1 MFRKTLGPIVAA
13 CLVLTACQ
21 DATNPIPTSPI
32 AGRNESEGRGF
43 IRRFSV
49 IGTSISAGTCSD
61 GNVATCQNMS
71 YFAQLVRMYDHEP
84 TLPLI
89 SAPGCKSPF
98 ASPIIS
104 FKRISGE
111 SVAAPDATLSCAPNE
126 PGVVLPT
133 QNLAIPGALTQDALT
148 TRPEDKTD
156 AYGSQLYRR
165 VLPEGLSQV
174 SALLSQNPKFVIIE
188 LGANDILGIHSGVVI
203 PGASFVPFAVWSAQY
218 NAVLD
223 QVGAVTKQ
231 GLLVGLGRD
240 ISQLSSL
247 RRGTELWADRV
258 AFLSAFN
265 VEVSTNCETSANLLV
280 VPAIVPAAVANGLGR
295 RAAGAP
301 PFVLSCAEGPFN
313 VQDRVLTP
321 AEAAAVDAQLVQ
333 MSDHVRGQAA
343 ARGYAFIELEVLYGI
358 AKPTFS
364 VVNFM
369 TGGAPYG
376 PNISLDGLHPSAAG
390 HTILANAAA
399 RAIEDRYDVGLDAA
413 VFGISTS
420 PSIRNP

>member
-1 MFRKTLGPIVAA
+1 MLRKTLGPIVAA

-32 AGRNESEGRGF
+32 AGQNESEGRGF
-43 IRRFSV
+43 AQRLGA

-61 GNVATCQNMS
+61 GNVASCQNMS
-71 YFAQLVRMYDHEP
+71 YVAQLVRMYDRQP

-98 ASPIIS
+98 AGPIIS

-133 QNLAIPGALTQDALT
+133 QNNAIPGALTQDALS
-148 TRPEDKTD
+148 TRPEDRTD
-156 AYGSQLYRR
+156 AYSSQLYRR
-165 VLPEGLSQV
+165 FLPEGSTQV
-174 SALLSQNPKFVIIE
+174 SALLSQNPKFAIIE

-203 PGASFVPFAVWSAQY
+203 PGASFVPYAVWAGQY

-223 QVGAVTKQ
+223 QVGTVTKQ
-231 GLLVGLGRD
+231 GLLIGLGRD
-240 ISQLSSL
+240 ISKLSSL
-247 RRGTELWADRV
+247 RRGTELWADRA

-265 VEVSTNCETSANLLV
+265 VDVSTNCETSANLLV
-280 VPAIVPAAVANGLGR
+280 VPAVVPAAVANGLGR

-301 PFVLSCAEGPFN
+301 PFVLSCAEGAFN

-321 AEAAAVDAQLVQ
+321 TEAAAVDAQLVL
-333 MSDHVRGQAA
+333 MSDHIRGQAA
-343 ARGYAFIELEVLYGI
+343 ARGYAFIELEVLYGLP
-358 AKPTFS
+358 KPTFS
-364 VVNFM
+364 VVSFM

-376 PNISLDGLHPSAAG
+376 PHISLDGLHPSAAG
-390 HTILANAAA
+390 HTIIANAAA
-399 RAIEDRYDVGLDAA
+399 RAIEDRYNVGLDGA